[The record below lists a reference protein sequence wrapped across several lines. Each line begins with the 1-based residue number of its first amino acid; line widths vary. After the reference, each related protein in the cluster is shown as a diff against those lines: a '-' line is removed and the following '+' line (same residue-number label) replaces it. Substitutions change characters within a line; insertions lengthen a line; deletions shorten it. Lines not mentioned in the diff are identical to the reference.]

1 MYQFFLLFLLI
12 CAGCDSSG
20 SLQKKEKESFL
31 PLSFSFEVRSL
42 DPSIGIDDQSHNAIK
57 MLFDGLMSFNL
68 KGELTPAIAERYEI
82 SEDQKTYTFFL
93 RPCKWSNGNEVT
105 ADDFVYSW
113 KKIIGGNVKGSAVHN
128 FYPIKN
134 ARAVLEKKMDIEEVG
149 IRAEGKKTL
158 VVELEYPTP
167 YFLEAI
173 TTSSF
178 FAVNAELDQ
187 ANPQWVTQVGPAFV
201 CNGPFVLVEHKQNNE
216 MVLKKNPLYWDVQQ
230 VKLAGIKIAFVKEPQ
245 TLLNMFEKGEI
256 AWVGKPLFKLPLD
269 AVPTLKKTGQV
280 SSIPS
285 LGVYWYFLNTEAF
298 PFTNKKMR
306 QAFAYAVDRKA
317 ITDHVLQEGETPA
330 LGVLP
335 KSLNVNT
342 APYFQDNNIE
352 EAKRLFTEALQEL
365 GLTRETLPP
374 ITISYNSSEYH
385 QRTAQVIQ
393 EQWNK
398 VFGIHV
404 RLEQEEWKV
413 HFQKLLSG
421 DFQIGGMGWHS
432 WLKDPIYI
440 MQTFRYRSDGINM
453 SRWEHPTYRALLK
466 SAEQERDTEKRR
478 RMFFEA
484 EKLLMEEMPIIPIYF
499 TSLCY
504 AKSPRLK
511 DVYVSEVNTVDFK
524 WASFEKESKQ

>member
-1 MYQFFLLFLLI
+1 M
-12 CAGCDSSG
+12 
-20 SLQKKEKESFL
+20 EKEGFL
-31 PLSFSFEVRSL
+31 PLSFSTEVRSL
-42 DPSIGIDDQSHNAIK
+42 DPSIGIDDQSQIAIK
-57 MLFDGLMSFNL
+57 MLFDGLMSFNPQ
-68 KGELTPAIAERYEI
+68 GELTCAIAERYEI
-82 SEDQKTYTFFL
+82 SEDQKRYTFFL
-93 RPCKWSNGNEVT
+93 RSCNWSNGKEVT

-134 ARAVLEKKMDIEEVG
+134 ARAVLEKKKELEEVG
-149 IRAEGKKTL
+149 IYAPDKKTL
-158 VVELEYPTP
+158 VVELEHPTP

-173 TTSSF
+173 STSSF

-187 ANPQWVTQVGPAFV
+187 ENPQWVNQVGSAFV

-216 MVLKKNPLYWDVQQ
+216 LVLKKNPLYWDSQV
-230 VKLAGIKIAFVKEPQ
+230 VKLPGIKIAFVKEPLTQ
-245 TLLNMFEKGEI
+245 LNMFEKKEI
-256 AWVGKPLFKLPLD
+256 AWAGKPLFKLPLD

-280 SSIPS
+280 ISVPA

-298 PFTNKKMR
+298 PFNNKKMR
-306 QAFAYAVDRKA
+306 QAFAYAIDRKA

-335 KSLNVNT
+335 KSLNVNPN
-342 APYFQDNNIE
+342 PYFADNNIE
-352 EAKRLFTEALQEL
+352 LAKKLFNEALQEL
-365 GLTRETLPP
+365 GLTKETLPS

-385 QRTAQVIQ
+385 QRTALVIQ

-398 VFGIHV
+398 VFGIQI

-432 WLKDPIYI
+432 WLKDPMYI

-466 SAEQERDTEKRR
+466 SAEQESDIQKRK

-499 TSLCY
+499 IAFSY
-504 AKSPRLK
+504 AKSPGLK
-511 DVYVSEVNTVDFK
+511 DVYVSEVNGVDFK
-524 WASFEKESKQ
+524 WASYEKEAKR